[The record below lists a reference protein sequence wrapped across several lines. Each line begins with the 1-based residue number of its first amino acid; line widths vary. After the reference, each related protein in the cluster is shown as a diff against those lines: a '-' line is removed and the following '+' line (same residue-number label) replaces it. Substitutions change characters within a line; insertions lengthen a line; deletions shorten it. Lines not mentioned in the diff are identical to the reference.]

1 MAPTDPRCDLIYA
14 IERWGEGYFEIGPGG
29 HLCARPHPDA
39 DTRIDL
45 ARLAEQ
51 LRAAGLSLPVLV
63 RFDDILRHRVHRL
76 QDAFA
81 AAIATHGYQ
90 GTYRPVYPI
99 KVNQQRS
106 VVRALLSAGGLGLE
120 AGSKPELMA
129 VLALVPSAQP
139 VICNGYKDREYIRLA
154 LIGQRLGLT
163 VHLVIEK
170 PSELDLVLEEAAR
183 LGIEPALGVRVR
195 LAAAAAGNWQNSG
208 GDKAK
213 FGLSASQLL
222 ALIERL
228 RAAGKPHWLHLLHAH
243 LGSQIPSLDDIR
255 TGVAEL
261 GQFYAA
267 LHALGAEP
275 RILDLG
281 GGLGVD
287 YEGSRTRAYC
297 SMNYRV
303 EDYAEAIVGTLARV
317 CAEHALPEPDLIT
330 ESGRALTAHH
340 AMLITDVVDRER
352 ASEGVQHQGS
362 PVPFEPATS
371 APREAPQQALASH
384 KPERAGPAER
394 EQEQEQERERER
406 ERAEH
411 EDSPFAAQSVT
422 TREPEIERLQQAL
435 REAPQS
441 PALAV
446 YEEAEAAVQALRR
459 RFATGQ
465 LGPLGPGGLIA
476 RARADELFIACCRAL
491 RPRLSHANRRQREV
505 LERIDAQLAD
515 KLFCN
520 FSLFQS
526 LPDVWAIDQIF
537 PICPLQRLD
546 EAPTER
552 GVIHDLTCDSDGCIA
567 HYVDQDGIEASLPVH
582 AFDPQRETYLLGFFL
597 VGAYQEI
604 LGDMHNLF
612 GDTDAVAIEIDADQP
627 EGWRLLELE
636 HGDSADELL
645 ATVHFEPRALLAQY
659 RQRLDGA
666 ALDRETREQ
675 LYSELKAGLYGYT
688 YLGRL

>member
-1 MAPTDPRCDLIYA
+1 MAPADPRCDLIYA
-14 IERWGEGYFEIGPGG
+14 IERWSEGYFEIGPGG
-29 HLCARPHPDA
+29 HLCARPHPGSE
-39 DTRIDL
+39 TRIDL
-45 ARLAEQ
+45 IQLADK
-51 LRAAGLSLPVLV
+51 LRDAGLALPVLV

-76 QDAFA
+76 QGAFA
-81 AAIATHGYQ
+81 AAIAAHGYQ
-90 GTYRPVYPI
+90 GSYRPVYPI

-129 VLALVPSAQP
+129 VLALVPPGQP

-154 LIGQRLGLT
+154 LIGRRLGLD
-163 VHLVIEK
+163 VHIVIEK
-170 PSELDLVLEEAAR
+170 PSELDLVLEEAER
-183 LGIEPALGVRVR
+183 LGVEPAIGVRIR

-222 ALIERL
+222 VLVERL
-228 RAAGKPHWLHLLHAH
+228 RAAERLHWLQLLHAH

-255 TGVAEL
+255 AGVAEL
-261 GQFYAA
+261 GQFFAA
-267 LHALGAEP
+267 LHALGAQP

-287 YEGSRTRAYC
+287 YEGSHTRAFC
-297 SMNYRV
+297 SMNYRA
-303 EDYAEAIVGTLARV
+303 EDYAEAIVATIGSL
-317 CAEHALPEPDLIT
+317 CAERSLPEPDLIT

-340 AMLITDVVDRER
+340 AVLITDVADRER
-352 ASEGVQHQGS
+352 ATDAVSEIDQ
-362 PVPFEPATS
+362 PLANS
-371 APREAPQQALASH
+371 APHAASEVELA
-384 KPERAGPAER
+384 
-394 EQEQEQERERER
+394 
-406 ERAEH
+406 
-411 EDSPFAAQSVT
+411 
-422 TREPEIERLQQAL
+422 RLEGAL
-435 REAPQS
+435 RDATEA

-465 LGPLGPGGLIA
+465 LGQRGLIA
-476 RARADELFIACCRAL
+476 RARGDELFIACCRAL

-505 LERIDAQLAD
+505 LEQIDAQLAD

-552 GVIHDLTCDSDGCIA
+552 GVVHDLTCDSDGCIE

-582 AFDPQRETYLLGFFL
+582 AFDPQQETYLIGFFM

-612 GDTDAVAIEIDADQP
+612 GDTDAVAIELDADQP

-659 RQRLDGA
+659 RRRLDNA